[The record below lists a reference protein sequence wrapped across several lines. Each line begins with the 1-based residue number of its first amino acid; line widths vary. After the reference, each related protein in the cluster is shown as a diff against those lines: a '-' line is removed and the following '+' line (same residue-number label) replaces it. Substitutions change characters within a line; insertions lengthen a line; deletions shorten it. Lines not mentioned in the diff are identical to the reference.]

1 MQTIHIDIE
10 ESKLE
15 ILLNIIKNLKDDV
28 IKSYSVSPKTNEM
41 VEEDAFFYKRKER
54 LKKLHQDVISGE
66 MPMYDL
72 DSSMDELIK
81 ELKS

>member
-1 MQTIHIDIE
+1 
-10 ESKLE
+10 
-15 ILLNIIKNLKDDV
+15 
-28 IKSYSVSPKTNEM
+28 M

-54 LKKLHQDVISGE
+54 LEKLHQDVVSGE